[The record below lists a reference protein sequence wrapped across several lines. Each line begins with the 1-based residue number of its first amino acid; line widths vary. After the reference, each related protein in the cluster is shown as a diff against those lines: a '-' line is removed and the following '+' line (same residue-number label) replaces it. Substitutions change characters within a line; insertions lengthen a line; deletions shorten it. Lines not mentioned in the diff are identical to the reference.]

1 MKTIKNV
8 LILVD
13 ESDAIKD
20 VGRQLA
26 VHLEAVHV
34 AIVDAADFAATDLL
48 PADAYFF
55 GCQQPHPA
63 RFSEVERVLKGI
75 NLAGRPCGL
84 FTLSAKSAIEY
95 LRSITQDAELA
106 VFHEPLLYEALKPV
120 DRAPQVKA
128 WVHSVLGRS

>member
-1 MKTIKNV
+1 VKTIKNV

-13 ESDAIKD
+13 ESNPLKE

-26 VHLEAVHV
+26 MHLAPAHV
-34 AIVDAADFAATDLL
+34 TIVDAVDFSATDIL
-48 PADAYFF
+48 PADACFL
-55 GCQQPHPA
+55 GCREPHPA

-95 LRSITQDAELA
+95 LRSITRDAELA
-106 VFHEPLLYEALKPV
+106 VFSEPLIYEALKSG

-128 WVHSVLGRS
+128 WVQSVLGRS

>member
-13 ESDAIKD
+13 ESDVIKD
-20 VGRQLA
+20 VGRRLA

-55 GCQQPHPA
+55 GCQQPHSA

-95 LRSITQDAELA
+95 LRSITRDTELA

-120 DRAPQVKA
+120 DRATQVKA

>member
-1 MKTIKNV
+1 VKTIKNV

-13 ESDAIKD
+13 ESNAIKE

-26 VHLEAVHV
+26 AQLAPIHV
-34 AIVDAADFAATDLL
+34 AIVDAADFAATDML
-48 PADAYFF
+48 PADAYFL
-55 GCQQPHPA
+55 GCKEPHPA

-84 FTLSAKSAIEY
+84 FTLSSKSAIEY
-95 LRSITQDAELA
+95 LRSITRDAELA
-106 VFHEPLLYEALKPV
+106 VFPEPLLYEALKTM

-128 WVHSVLGRS
+128 WVQSVLGRS